1 MNPGTLSHRKRVLVI
16 GAGGLVGLN
25 FTRDFGEHFEIVGAG
40 RVETE
45 SLEDLMAGQYDAL
58 VFLAQSSTYRQTP
71 FQADLLN
78 VNVGLVREVL
88 ERSVGRIP
96 RVILFSSGSVYR
108 ASDRALDEDAPLD
121 DQTDNPYVITKIA
134 SEMIARSFASY
145 FDSVT
150 IIRPFFI
157 FGKEQRPEMLISRV
171 AGKIR
176 RGEPIEIGCDG
187 GLAFNPIYVKDTSR
201 AIANL
206 ISDAP
211 AGLCYRNLFG
221 PETVRFEEV
230 VSLLS
235 SAMGTPAKLRH
246 TGDPLKPIIGASLHD
261 LPEWAYGLNQ
271 ALVETTGIAESCQIT
286 QSPGRIQK
294 SPLEGTP
301 A

>member
-1 MNPGTLSHRKRVLVI
+1 MGV
-16 GAGGLVGLN
+16 N

-40 RVETE
+40 RSQTE

-58 VFLAQSSTYRQTP
+58 VFLAQSSTYRQSP

-121 DQTDNPYVITKIA
+121 DRTENPYVISKIA
-134 SEMIARSFASY
+134 SEMIARSFAPY

-150 IIRPFFI
+150 VVRPFFI
-157 FGKEQRPEMLISRV
+157 YGREQRPEMLISRT
-171 AGKIR
+171 AGRIR

-187 GLAFNPIYVKDTSR
+187 GLAFNPIYVRDTGR
-201 AIANL
+201 AIAGL
-206 ISDAP
+206 IEDSP
-211 AGLCYRNLFG
+211 AGLSYRNLFG
-221 PETVRFEEV
+221 PKIVRFGDV

-235 SAMGTPAKLRH
+235 STIGTPAKLRH
-246 TGDPLKPIIGASLHD
+246 TGDPLKAIIGASLCA
-261 LPEWAYGLNQ
+261 LPERTYSLDQ
-271 ALVETTGIAESCQIT
+271 ALLEMFGVEEKLPDPPIANPDTEFAT
-286 QSPGRIQK
+286 Q
-294 SPLEGTP
+294 GTV
-301 A
+301 